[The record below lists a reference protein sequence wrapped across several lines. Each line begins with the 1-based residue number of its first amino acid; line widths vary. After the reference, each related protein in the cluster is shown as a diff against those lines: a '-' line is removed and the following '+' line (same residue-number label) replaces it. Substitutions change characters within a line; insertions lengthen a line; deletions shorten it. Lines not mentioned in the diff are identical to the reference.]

1 MNRYKMDDKIFS
13 VAQLA
18 LETRRLISQV
28 EDHKTDI
35 DLLNLQLQD
44 VVKIMEEQDQ
54 VLLLSD
60 DEGNQFIG
68 LLDLDTV
75 YEVNEDDDYLEIE
88 LDDIVDTW
96 IKFEEVFGNEL
107 LERAKKLVID
117 LEKMFEKVEGNLRLM
132 QRIQENLKELVQTF
146 KDDFGKDLMNE
157 AMTSTLNNIEQ
168 SIDSGNECLA
178 DLQKIQRI
186 FPMHDN
192 FLTLVEEE
200 RSTTSNDVDT
210 DSPMALEESRPF
222 PNAWA

>member
-1 MNRYKMDDKIFS
+1 MDDKIFS

-200 RSTTSNDVDT
+200 RSTTSNEVDT

>member
-1 MNRYKMDDKIFS
+1 MDDKIFS

-35 DLLNLQLQD
+35 DMLNLQLQD

-200 RSTTSNDVDT
+200 RSTTSNEVDT

>member
-1 MNRYKMDDKIFS
+1 MDDKIFS

>member
-1 MNRYKMDDKIFS
+1 MDDKIFS

-107 LERAKKLVID
+107 LEMAKKKIVID
-117 LEKMFEKVEGNLRLM
+117 LENMSEIVEGNLILM
-132 QRIQENLKELVQTF
+132 QTIIK
-146 KDDFGKDLMNE
+146 
-157 AMTSTLNNIEQ
+157 
-168 SIDSGNECLA
+168 
-178 DLQKIQRI
+178 
-186 FPMHDN
+186 
-192 FLTLVEEE
+192 
-200 RSTTSNDVDT
+200 
-210 DSPMALEESRPF
+210 
-222 PNAWA
+222 

>member
-1 MNRYKMDDKIFS
+1 MDDKIFS

-186 FPMHDN
+186 FPTHDN